1 MTTQSN
7 QQAKIDPHRDI
18 PTFSIADPHVEGD
31 VDVIGGEVE
40 VVQGHGLRATGG
52 RARRRGLVEVGD
64 VVASRPSKA
73 GNPPRQRCC

>member
-1 MTTQSN
+1 VPLTNLMTTQSN

-40 VVQGHGLRATGG
+40 VVQGHGLERQ
-52 RARRRGLVEVGD
+52 
-64 VVASRPSKA
+64 VAEREEEA
-73 GNPPRQRCC
+73 W